1 MQTTVFLYRFFVVEL
16 LFMLHPTMVDHTT
29 TIGVNLATT
38 TRVGMDPTTTIRVDQ
53 ATTIRVG
60 MYPTP
65 TRLPP
70 KNMYKAQ

>member
-1 MQTTVFLYRFFVVEL
+1 MVKL
-16 LFMLHPTMVDHTT
+16 LSMLHLTMVDP
-29 TIGVNLATT
+29 TIT
-38 TRVGMDPTTTIRVDQ
+38 TRVDLATI
-53 ATTIRVG
+53 IRVG